1 MLLFDRL
8 DAFQALSRNQ
18 SSVMPCVSGHIGSEA
33 IGTPELLG
41 EPTNRPGALDVY
53 SRIVDKQ
60 QLRSRASEAMSNSLE
75 KAFVRLLDS
84 KVA

>member
-18 SSVMPCVSGHIGSEA
+18 SSVMPCVSDHIGSEA
-33 IGTPELLG
+33 IGALELLG
-41 EPTNRPGALDVY
+41 EPARRPGTLDVFPHV
-53 SRIVDKQ
+53 VDKQ

-75 KAFVRLLDS
+75 KAFVRLFDS